1 MDVLLQGWERF
12 FLIWFYG
19 DWDGFV
25 GEQIGWKHGIWIS
38 GGFEAKFEFLAK
50 VKFEFWT
57 SSRLSTIFGFGGF
70 DGGLEGD
77 GFGVTYGDFVVC
89 KCWGMEG
96 EFFGYFS

>member
-1 MDVLLQGWERF
+1 MFYYKMRKI
-12 FLIWFYG
+12 FLNMILWRLRWICG
-19 DWDGFV
+19 K
-25 GEQIGWKHGIWIS
+25 INRLKHGIWIS

-70 DGGLEGD
+70 DGGLEGH